1 MWLCYFLV
9 SGIYYCIY
17 IVLQVLLHILT
28 HTILLFPE
36 YVVTPSQM
44 LLQDIVQIMCRS
56 IIVVIKYY
64 MDCIIK
70 YMPYVNI
77 VNGVLTSIDQLL
89 ELMIRTSTHQIH
101 NKLEHKYARH
111 YEILMKEAII
121 MYVTTYVGS
130 NTEY

>member
-1 MWLCYFLV
+1 M
-9 SGIYYCIY
+9 S
-17 IVLQVLLHILT
+17 T
-28 HTILLFPE
+28 
-36 YVVTPSQM
+36 
-44 LLQDIVQIMCRS
+44 S

-89 ELMIRTSTHQIH
+89 ELMIRTSMHHQIF

-111 YEILMKEAII
+111 YEILMKEAMAII

>member
-28 HTILLFPE
+28 HTIIISRSVLS
-36 YVVTPSQM
+36 PSQM
-44 LLQDIVQIMCRS
+44 LLQDIIQIIMSTS

-89 ELMIRTSTHQIH
+89 ELMIRTSMHQIH

-111 YEILMKEAII
+111 YEILIKKQ
-121 MYVTTYVGS
+121 
-130 NTEY
+130 

>member
-1 MWLCYFLV
+1 
-9 SGIYYCIY
+9 
-17 IVLQVLLHILT
+17 
-28 HTILLFPE
+28 
-36 YVVTPSQM
+36 
-44 LLQDIVQIMCRS
+44 MCTS

-89 ELMIRTSTHQIH
+89 ELMIRTSMHQIH
-101 NKLEHKYARH
+101 NKFEHKYARH
-111 YEILMKEAII
+111 YKILMKEAII

>member
-1 MWLCYFLV
+1 MVMLLFGEWYLLL
-9 SGIYYCIY
+9 Y

-28 HTILLFPE
+28 HTIIISRSVLS
-36 YVVTPSQM
+36 PSQM

-77 VNGVLTSIDQLL
+77 VNGAFRIDDTN
-89 ELMIRTSTHQIH
+89 I
-101 NKLEHKYARH
+101 YA
-111 YEILMKEAII
+111 
-121 MYVTTYVGS
+121 S
-130 NTEY
+130 NTQ

>member
-1 MWLCYFLV
+1 MLLFGEWYLLL
-9 SGIYYCIY
+9 Y

-28 HTILLFPE
+28 HTIIISRSVLS
-36 YVVTPSQM
+36 PSQM
-44 LLQDIVQIMCRS
+44 LLQDIIQIMCTS

-89 ELMIRTSTHQIH
+89 ELMIRTSMHQIH
-101 NKLEHKYARH
+101 NKLEHKYAGH
-111 YEILMKEAII
+111 
-121 MYVTTYVGS
+121 
-130 NTEY
+130 

>member
-1 MWLCYFLV
+1 
-9 SGIYYCIY
+9 
-17 IVLQVLLHILT
+17 
-28 HTILLFPE
+28 
-36 YVVTPSQM
+36 M
-44 LLQDIVQIMCRS
+44 LLQDIIQILRTS

-89 ELMIRTSTHQIH
+89 ELMIRTSMHQIH

-130 NTEY
+130 NIEY

>member
-1 MWLCYFLV
+1 M
-9 SGIYYCIY
+9 
-17 IVLQVLLHILT
+17 
-28 HTILLFPE
+28 LLFGE
-36 YVVTPSQM
+36 WYLLLYIYCSSSTIAYSNAHYYYFQKCLSPSQM

-56 IIVVIKYY
+56 IILVIKYY

-89 ELMIRTSTHQIH
+89 ELMIQTSMHQIH
-101 NKLEHKYARH
+101 NKFEHKYARH

>member
-1 MWLCYFLV
+1 MLLFGEWYLLLYV
-9 SGIYYCIY
+9 Y

-28 HTILLFPE
+28 HTIIISRSVLS
-36 YVVTPSQM
+36 PSQM

-89 ELMIRTSTHQIH
+89 ELMIRTSMHQIH
-101 NKLEHKYARH
+101 NKFEHKYARH

>member
-1 MWLCYFLV
+1 MLLFGEWYLLLYV
-9 SGIYYCIY
+9 Y

-28 HTILLFPE
+28 HTIILFPE
-36 YVVTPSQM
+36 VCYFAITFV
-44 LLQDIVQIMCRS
+44 IQIMCTL

-70 YMPYVNI
+70 YCLM
-77 VNGVLTSIDQLL
+77 SISWMELL
-89 ELMIRTSTHQIH
+89 ELMIRTYMHQIH

-111 YEILMKEAII
+111 YKILMKEAII

-130 NTEY
+130 DTEY

>member
-1 MWLCYFLV
+1 MLLFGEWYLLLYV
-9 SGIYYCIY
+9 Y
-17 IVLQVLLHILT
+17 IVLQVPLHILM
-28 HTILLFPE
+28 HTIIISRSVLS
-36 YVVTPSQM
+36 PSQM

-77 VNGVLTSIDQLL
+77 VNGVITSIDQLL
-89 ELMIRTSTHQIH
+89 ELMIRTSMHQIH

-130 NTEY
+130 K

>member
-1 MWLCYFLV
+1 MV
-9 SGIYYCIY
+9 M
-17 IVLQVLLHILT
+17 
-28 HTILLFPE
+28 LLFGE
-36 YVVTPSQM
+36 WYLLLYIYCSSSTIAYSNAHYIIISRSVLSPSQM

-89 ELMIRTSTHQIH
+89 ELMIY
-101 NKLEHKYARH
+101 EHLCIKYT
-111 YEILMKEAII
+111 IN
-121 MYVTTYVGS
+121 S
-130 NTEY
+130 NINMPDITKYS

>member
-1 MWLCYFLV
+1 MLLFGEWYLLLYV
-9 SGIYYCIY
+9 Y
-17 IVLQVLLHILT
+17 IVLQVPLHILT
-28 HTILLFPE
+28 HTIIISRSVLS
-36 YVVTPSQM
+36 PSQM
-44 LLQDIVQIMCRS
+44 LLQHIIQIMCTL

-89 ELMIRTSTHQIH
+89 ELMIRTSMHQIH

>member
-1 MWLCYFLV
+1 MLLFGEWYLLL
-9 SGIYYCIY
+9 Y

-28 HTILLFPE
+28 HTIIISRSVLS
-36 YVVTPSQM
+36 PSQM

-89 ELMIRTSTHQIH
+89 ELMIRTSMHQIH

-111 YEILMKEAII
+111 YKILMKEAII
-121 MYVTTYVGS
+121 MYVTT
-130 NTEY
+130 